1 MNSRKATSPPEPGM
15 STMEDNDDSRARFER
30 DVVPQLSQLYPA
42 ALRMT
47 RNPTD
52 AEDLVQETSVKA
64 YAAFHQFRPGTNL
77 RAWLN
82 RILTTTFINVYRK
95 RRREPQQ
102 ALGSDL
108 QEWQMSADR
117 LAPPVQSA
125 EAEALDRMTDSDLLR
140 ALRGLPKEFRTA
152 VYLADVEGY
161 PYREIAEIMGTP
173 VGTVMSRLHRGR
185 RKLRERL
192 LARRLGAASADRGGL
207 PAQGDRVV
215 DALDV
220 DLVPQGEHDQQPDLP
235 PGDVRVPGPE
245 ASQQVGGGRLV
256 QPLAGL
262 RGADDLLGEAEHAAR
277 QPRPERDREAEL
289 G

>member
-1 MNSRKATSPPEPGM
+1 MSPNAEHDGTAAHEAAANIASLNADGGNPAEPAGFDADSRGLAQEASAFAADVPETAADAPGFAEVTPGAR
-15 STMEDNDDSRARFER
+15 SAESRARFER

-102 ALGSDL
+102 ALGGDL

-117 LAPPVQSA
+117 LSPPVPSA
-125 EAEALDRMTDSDLLR
+125 EAEALDRTADSDLLR
-140 ALRGLPKEFRTA
+140 ALRDLPNEFRTA
-152 VYLADVEGY
+152 VYLADIEGY

-185 RKLRERL
+185 RKIREQL
-192 LARRLGAASADRGGL
+192 IAAGAL
-207 PAQGDRVV
+207 PPA
-215 DALDV
+215 AT
-220 DLVPQGEHDQQPDLP
+220 DLP
-235 PGDVRVPGPE
+235 
-245 ASQQVGGGRLV
+245 
-256 QPLAGL
+256 
-262 RGADDLLGEAEHAAR
+262 GA
-277 QPRPERDREAEL
+277 
-289 G
+289 

>member
-1 MNSRKATSPPEPGM
+1 MSAATAPSTAASAGAGGGAPGPAPDVTGFTVDGPETAADAPGFAE
-15 STMEDNDDSRARFER
+15 SGPGFARTAESRARFER

-102 ALGSDL
+102 ALGGDL

-117 LAPPVQSA
+117 LSPPVPSA
-125 EAEALDRMTDSDLLR
+125 ETEALDRTTDSDLLR
-140 ALRGLPKEFRTA
+140 ALRDLPNEFRTA
-152 VYLADVEGY
+152 VYLADIEGY

-185 RKLRERL
+185 RKIREQL
-192 LARRLGAASADRGGL
+192 IAAGA
-207 PAQGDRVV
+207 
-215 DALDV
+215 
-220 DLVPQGEHDQQPDLP
+220 LP
-235 PGDVRVPGPE
+235 PAATNLPGT
-245 ASQQVGGGRLV
+245 
-256 QPLAGL
+256 
-262 RGADDLLGEAEHAAR
+262 
-277 QPRPERDREAEL
+277 
-289 G
+289 